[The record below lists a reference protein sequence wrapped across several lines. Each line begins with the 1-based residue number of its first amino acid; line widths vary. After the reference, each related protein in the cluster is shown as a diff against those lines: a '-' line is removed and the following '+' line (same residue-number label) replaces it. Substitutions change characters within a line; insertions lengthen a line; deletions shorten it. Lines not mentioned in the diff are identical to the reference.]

1 MYVSM
6 YIHMYVY
13 SWSVDSREIVFTDK
27 QELPNSVFITV
38 YRDFA
43 KFFYI
48 LLFYLLTLFT
58 ISNRYLSFNFAIMFF
73 HVLYKTR
80 ITNEEQ
86 KHFLIVF
93 PHDFHIIY
101 IYIYLISIYIYDLD
115 ITILRYC
122 DIIYTFSYER
132 LTIYVYICLV
142 LEYFA
147 INRSYINKFFFVLE
161 EASCRETANTTGESM
176 SAVQARQEEARR
188 KRRKKKRS
196 GSSLMSACFQG
207 KI

>member
-1 MYVSM
+1 
-6 YIHMYVY
+6 
-13 SWSVDSREIVFTDK
+13 
-27 QELPNSVFITV
+27 
-38 YRDFA
+38 
-43 KFFYI
+43 
-48 LLFYLLTLFT
+48 
-58 ISNRYLSFNFAIMFF
+58 MFF

-86 KHFLIVF
+86 KHFLFVF

-147 INRSYINKFFFVLE
+147 INRAYINNFFFVLE

-207 KI
+207 KIWSYGKIRDTLRKNERTCRLLLCDKYR